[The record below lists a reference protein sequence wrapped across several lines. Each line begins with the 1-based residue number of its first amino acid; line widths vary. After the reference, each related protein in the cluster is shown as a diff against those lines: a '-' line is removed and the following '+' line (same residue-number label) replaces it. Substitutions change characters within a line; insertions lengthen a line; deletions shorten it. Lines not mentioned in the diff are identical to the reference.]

1 MRSETMIKDAA
12 LDHDYPLDS
21 LPVEVL
27 ETMAAAGAEVLEVH
41 RVLAKT
47 GDNIVGELLKHN
59 GTFYEWDHY
68 PPGDVYDH
76 LTHGQYYYHAH
87 AADQRFEGE
96 HGHFHTF
103 VRPKGMPW
111 GIRPAKVP
119 GFVAPE
125 DPNDALSHL
134 VAIAMTPGGLPF
146 RLFTV
151 NRWVTGEVWYRAED
165 VIRLLDVFAIDH
177 AQPSWPV
184 NRWVSAMVALFKP
197 QIADL
202 LRARDDKVAG
212 WQDRNPD
219 SDVFEDRDLEV
230 TSFLDVSIDRQVQG
244 VAQALLGRRQQP
256 FG

>member
-1 MRSETMIKDAA
+1 MRSEAIIKEAA
-12 LDHDYPLDS
+12 LDSDLALDS
-21 LPVEVL
+21 LSTEAL
-27 ETMAAAGAEVLEVH
+27 QDMAEAGAEVMEVH
-41 RVLAKT
+41 RILAKT
-47 GDNIVGELLKHN
+47 GDNIVGELLKNN

-76 LTHGQYYYHAH
+76 ETHGQYYYHAH
-87 AADQRFEGE
+87 ASDQRFEGE

-103 VRPKGMPW
+103 VRPKGMPP

-119 GFVAPE
+119 GYVAPE

-134 VAIAMTPGGLPF
+134 VAIAMTPAGLPF

-151 NRWVTGEVWYRAED
+151 NRWVTGEVWYEAED
-165 VIRLLDVFAIDH
+165 VIRLLDVFKIDH

-184 NRWVSAMVALFKP
+184 NRWITAMVRLYKP

-202 LRARDDKVAG
+202 LRARDRKVAAWRDG
-212 WQDRNPD
+212 NPD

-230 TSFLDVSIDRQVQG
+230 TSFLDISLDRQVQG
-244 VAQALLGRRQQP
+244 VARALLARE
-256 FG
+256 

>member
-1 MRSETMIKDAA
+1 MRSETMIRDAA
-12 LDHDYPLDS
+12 LDQDYPLDS
-21 LPVEVL
+21 LPVEAL
-27 ETMAAAGAEVLEVH
+27 EAMAAAGAEVLEVH

-76 LTHGQYYYHAH
+76 ETHGQYYYHAH

-103 VRPKGMPW
+103 VRPKGMLP
-111 GIRPAKVP
+111 GVRPAKVP

-184 NRWVSAMVALFKP
+184 NRWVSAMVTLFKP

-212 WQDRNPD
+212 WQDRHPD

-230 TSFLDVSIDRQVQG
+230 TSFLDISIDRQVQG
-244 VAQALLGRRQQP
+244 IAQALLGRRQQP